1 MEDPRSPFFLHH
13 GESPGA
19 ILISVSQSLT
29 EDNYST
35 WARAM
40 RMALDAKSKLG
51 FVDGSITASMAIK
64 PLEKIAWSKNNSM
77 ISSWILNSVSPH
89 ITASVI
95 YRNTALEVWNT
106 LRNRF
111 SQANGPRISQL
122 QKQISTVMQGDSTV
136 TSFFTGLQTAWD
148 QLLNFR
154 PLPCCACGKCTCG
167 VNDKITSFQHQD
179 SLMQFLNGLNDAYS
193 QVRTQILMMEPIP
206 SLDKAFS
213 LVIQEERQ
221 RALGFNA
228 NSSVESTA
236 LAVKNQG
243 FNQSS
248 NFFGN
253 AGKNIKG
260 NRGKGR
266 PICSH
271 CGKVGH
277 VMEKC
282 YKLMGFPPGYKQ
294 KGKVSMANQVI
305 VEGDQA
311 QFDFTPQTASFPF
324 TSEQCKQLLSMLSA
338 HASASTS
345 NDVIHSANS
354 ALSGNSCELFQESMC
369 LSMEHSIFAVNP
381 SNKTAFGNE
390 T

>member
-1 MEDPRSPFFLHH
+1 MASNPTQSSSSSLSSSTAQRELSPMEDPRSPFFLHH

-51 FVDGSITASMAIK
+51 FVDGSITASMAIT

-213 LVIQEERQ
+213 LVIQEET
-221 RALGFNA
+221 
-228 NSSVESTA
+228 ESFGI
-236 LAVKNQG
+236 QC
-243 FNQSS
+243 Q
-248 NFFGN
+248 FF
-253 AGKNIKG
+253 
-260 NRGKGR
+260 
-266 PICSH
+266 C
-271 CGKVGH
+271 
-277 VMEKC
+277 
-282 YKLMGFPPGYKQ
+282 
-294 KGKVSMANQVI
+294 
-305 VEGDQA
+305 
-311 QFDFTPQTASFPF
+311 
-324 TSEQCKQLLSMLSA
+324 
-338 HASASTS
+338 
-345 NDVIHSANS
+345 
-354 ALSGNSCELFQESMC
+354 
-369 LSMEHSIFAVNP
+369 
-381 SNKTAFGNE
+381 
-390 T
+390 

>member
-19 ILISVSQSLT
+19 ILVSQSLT

-40 RMALDAKSKLG
+40 QMALDAKSKLE
-51 FVDGSITASMAIK
+51 FMDGSITASMAVM
-64 PLEKIAWSKNNSM
+64 PFEKLAWSKNNSM
-77 ISSWILNSVSPH
+77 ISSWILNLVSPY
-89 ITASVI
+89 ITANVI
-95 YRNTALEVWNT
+95 YRDTTLEVWNA
-106 LRNRF
+106 LKNCF

-122 QKQISTVMQGDSTV
+122 QKQISTVIQGDSTV
-136 TSFFTGLQTAWD
+136 TSFFTGLQTTWD

-154 PLPCCACGKCTCG
+154 PLLCCAYGKCTCG

-193 QVRTQILMMEPIP
+193 QVKTQILMMETIP

-221 RALGFNA
+221 RALGFNV

-236 LAVKNQG
+236 LAIKNQG

-248 NFFGN
+248 IFFGN

-260 NRGKGR
+260 NGGKGR

-282 YKLMGFPPGYKQ
+282 YKLVGFPLGYKQ
-294 KGKVSMANQVI
+294 KGKVSMAN
-305 VEGDQA
+305 
-311 QFDFTPQTASFPF
+311 
-324 TSEQCKQLLSMLSA
+324 
-338 HASASTS
+338 
-345 NDVIHSANS
+345 
-354 ALSGNSCELFQESMC
+354 
-369 LSMEHSIFAVNP
+369 
-381 SNKTAFGNE
+381 
-390 T
+390 

>member
-1 MEDPRSPFFLHH
+1 MASNPSQNSSSSSSSTSAQRELSPMEDPRSLFFLHH

-19 ILISVSQSLT
+19 ILVSQSLT
-29 EDNYST
+29 EENYST

-51 FVDGSITASMAIK
+51 FVNGSITASIVVT
-64 PLEKIAWSKNNSM
+64 PLEKLAWSKNNSM

-95 YRNTALEVWNT
+95 YRDTALEVWNA

-154 PLPCCACGKCTCG
+154 PLPCCAC
-167 VNDKITSFQHQD
+167 
-179 SLMQFLNGLNDAYS
+179 
-193 QVRTQILMMEPIP
+193 
-206 SLDKAFS
+206 
-213 LVIQEERQ
+213 EERQ
-221 RALGFNA
+221 RALGFNV
-228 NSSVESTA
+228 NPFVESTA

-243 FNQSS
+243 FTQSS
-248 NFFGN
+248 NFSGN
-253 AGKNIKG
+253 AGKNVK
-260 NRGKGR
+260 
-266 PICSH
+266 
-271 CGKVGH
+271 
-277 VMEKC
+277 
-282 YKLMGFPPGYKQ
+282 
-294 KGKVSMANQVI
+294 
-305 VEGDQA
+305 
-311 QFDFTPQTASFPF
+311 
-324 TSEQCKQLLSMLSA
+324 EQCQQLLSMLSS

-345 NDVIHSANS
+345 NGAIHLANS
-354 ALSGNSCELFQESMC
+354 ALLGNSCELFQESVC

-381 SNKTAFGNE
+381 SNKTAFVHKNYLKGQNLLSE
-390 T
+390 LHHWKLKQKHENLALTEAAGIALK